1 MYPRHPHSYYFFTL
15 ERIRCQSLA
24 SYFVDATGIH
34 ATIRSSFS
42 LRTFPSLCVLSLLV
56 LLHCLRCDR
65 LVYLDD
71 SAYTWHRMHGG
82 LGGVHRDRRRWIFER
97 RVERKKRTW
106 YDEARQERR
115 EANLTRFSRA
125 NKNRDGEHNGMPE
138 ENLSLPFLHPPG
150 EYFTC
155 LFSFSFSPLFFSR
168 SCLKS
173 ILIKCKS
180 ESSQPSRLFFRVE
193 EFSLLLFFFYFR
205 FSIFCKVFC
214 AFNVKTCGLILGF
227 DLSRPDQLYSL
238 SSSLWIPTRISL
250 MEILS
255 NLFLLQAIFMYL

>member
-1 MYPRHPHSYYFFTL
+1 MTARTRDIVCMAGSGVY
-15 ERIRCQSLA
+15 
-24 SYFVDATGIH
+24 TG
-34 ATIRSSFS
+34 TGEDEYSRGEWS
-42 LRTFPSLCVLSLLV
+42 
-56 LLHCLRCDR
+56 
-65 LVYLDD
+65 
-71 SAYTWHRMHGG
+71 
-82 LGGVHRDRRRWIFER
+82 ER
-97 RVERKKRTW
+97 RGRDMTRLDKRDERRTW
-106 YDEARQERR
+106 
-115 EANLTRFSRA
+115 RA
-125 NKNRDGEHNGMPE
+125 FHEPIRTGTGSIMECRKRIYLY
-138 ENLSLPFLHPPG
+138 LSSILRGNILPVF
-150 EYFTC
+150 F
-155 LFSFSFSPLFFSR
+155 LFSFSPFFFSR

>member
-1 MYPRHPHSYYFFTL
+1 M
-15 ERIRCQSLA
+15 
-24 SYFVDATGIH
+24 
-34 ATIRSSFS
+34 
-42 LRTFPSLCVLSLLV
+42 
-56 LLHCLRCDR
+56 
-65 LVYLDD
+65 
-71 SAYTWHRMHGG
+71 
-82 LGGVHRDRRRWIFER
+82 
-97 RVERKKRTW
+97 
-106 YDEARQERR
+106 
-115 EANLTRFSRA
+115 TRFSRA

-214 AFNVKTCGLILGF
+214 AFNVKNVRFNFRLRLI
-227 DLSRPDQLYSL
+227 SARPTLL
-238 SSSLWIPTRISL
+238 VIEFV
-250 MEILS
+250 MNS
-255 NLFLLQAIFMYL
+255 NTDFINGNS